1 MNRLFQHIEAREQ
14 SVVIRGFRSID
25 GFKQNIRMIIFYFDS
40 IAQDTKRDALILKET
55 TNFIQ
60 VGMLRTY

>member
-1 MNRLFQHIEAREQ
+1 MKRLFQHIEATEQ

-25 GFKQNIRMIIFYFDS
+25 GFKQNVRMIIFYFES
-40 IAQDTKRDALILKET
+40 IAQDTKRDAFILKEM

-60 VGMLRTY
+60 VGVLRTY